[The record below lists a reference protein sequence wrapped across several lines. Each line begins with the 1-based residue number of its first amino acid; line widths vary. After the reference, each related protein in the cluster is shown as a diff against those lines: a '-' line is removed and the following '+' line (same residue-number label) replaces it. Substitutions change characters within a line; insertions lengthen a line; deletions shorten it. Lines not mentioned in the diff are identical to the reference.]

1 MKYTVYH
8 NPRCSKSREA
18 VAFLQEQNAE
28 IEIIE
33 YLKDSPTESEI
44 KALLQK
50 LNIPAIDLVRKGEEL
65 FKTNYKDKTLS
76 EKEWIK
82 ILAENPILIERPVI
96 VKGNKAVIARPTE
109 KINEL

>member
-28 IEIIE
+28 IEIVE

-50 LNIPAIDLVRKGEEL
+50 LNIPAIDLVRKGEQL
-65 FKTNYKDKTLS
+65 FKDTYKDKTLS
-76 EKEWIK
+76 DTEWIK
-82 ILAENPILIERPVI
+82 ILAQNPILIERPVI
-96 VKGNKAVIARPTE
+96 VKGNKAIIARPTE

>member
-28 IEIIE
+28 IEIVE